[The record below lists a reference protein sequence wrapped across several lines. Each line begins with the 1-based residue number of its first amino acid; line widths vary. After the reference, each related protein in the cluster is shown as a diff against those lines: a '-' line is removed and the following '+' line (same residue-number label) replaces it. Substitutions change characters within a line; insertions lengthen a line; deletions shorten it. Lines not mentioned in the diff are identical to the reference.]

1 METRGVDEA
10 TACEMLARA
19 KIDSVIRK
27 IPDELVQE
35 KIRDKIHGKTRQ
47 KKLEGE

>member
-1 METRGVDEA
+1 
-10 TACEMLARA
+10 MLARA

-35 KIRDKIHGKTRQ
+35 KIRDKIQGKTRSRI
-47 KKLEGE
+47 LGGE